1 MIQNVKNMNIID
13 EVLIKKVLDSNS
25 NPSDKDVRAILRKS
39 LELKGLNLDDAAS
52 LLNIEHGNEP
62 LIKELFG
69 TAFKIKNAIYGNRL
83 VLFAPLYV
91 SNYCS
96 NDCLY
101 CGFRKSN
108 KNMKRKKLSDEEVKL
123 EVELLEKQGHKR
135 ILMLMGEDFKRYS
148 FDDFLRALKVAY
160 SARSR
165 RGEIR
170 RINVEIPP
178 LSVEEF
184 KRLKEAKIG
193 TYTMFQETY
202 HRETYEKMHPTGKKS
217 DYYWRLESMDRAQEG
232 GIDDV
237 GIGVLF
243 GLYEHKFEVLALLMH
258 AKHLDEKYGT
268 GPHTISIPRLEPAQN
283 APAANNPP
291 YPVSDD
297 EFKKLAAVIR
307 CAVPYTGMILSTRER
322 AEMRR
327 ELFHLGVTQIS
338 AGSKTNPGG
347 YNEARVNPEDEE
359 QFALSDTRPTPVVI
373 KDTMKEG
380 FIPSFCTACYRSG
393 RTGKDFMDLAK
404 PGLIQNFCQ
413 PNALLTLQ
421 EYLEDY
427 ADKGAKE
434 TGGRLI
440 EREAGKI
447 SNEKI
452 KNEFYKKLGRIKN
465 GERDLYF

>member
-1 MIQNVKNMNIID
+1 MNIID
-13 EVLIKKVLDSNS
+13 EEQINKALEENKDASNEKVRNILKKALQ
-25 NPSDKDVRAILRKS
+25 
-39 LELKGLNLDDAAS
+39 LKGLDVTDAAS
-52 LLNIEHGNEP
+52 LLNMDFRNMALME
-62 LIKELFG
+62 ELFN

-101 CGFRKSN
+101 CGFRRSN
-108 KNMKRKKLSDEEVKL
+108 KNMIRKILTEEEIKQ
-123 EVELLEKQGHKR
+123 EAELLEKQGHKR
-135 ILMLMGEDFKRYS
+135 ILMLMGEDFSKYS
-148 FDDFLRALKVAY
+148 FDDFLKAINVVY
-160 SARSR
+160 SVKTNPG
-165 RGEIR
+165 GEIR

-178 LSVEEF
+178 LSIEDF

-193 TYTMFQETY
+193 TFTMFQETY
-202 HRETYEKMHPTGKKS
+202 HKETYQKMHPSGKKS
-217 DYYWRLESMDRAQEG
+217 DYYWRIEAMDRAQKA

-243 GLYEHKFEVLALLMH
+243 GLYDYRFEVLALLMH
-258 AKHLDEKYGT
+258 AEHLDRTYGT
-268 GPHTISIPRLEPAQN
+268 GPHTISIPRIEPAQN

-297 EFKKLAAVIR
+297 DFKKLVAVIR
-307 CAVPYTGMILSTRER
+307 CSVPYTGMILSTRESP
-322 AEMRR
+322 EMRKQV
-327 ELFHLGVTQIS
+327 FHLGVSQVS

-347 YNEARVNPEDEE
+347 YAEAKINPDNEE
-359 QFALSDTRPTPVVI
+359 QFALSDTRPTPIVI
-373 KDTMKEG
+373 NDMMMQG
-380 FIPSFCTACYRSG
+380 FIPSFCTGCYRIG

-427 ADKGAKE
+427 ADEEAKQ
-434 TGGRLI
+434 TGEKLI
-440 EREAGKI
+440 EREAEKI
-447 SNEKI
+447 RNEKI
-452 KNEFYKKLGRIKN
+452 KENFFNKLERIKN

>member
-1 MIQNVKNMNIID
+1 MNIID
-13 EVLIKKVLDSNS
+13 EVLIKRALDSNS
-25 NPSDKDVRAILRKS
+25 NPSDKNVQAILKKA

-52 LLNIEHGNEP
+52 LLNIEQENEP
-62 LIKELFG
+62 LIRELFDI
-69 TAFKIKNAIYGNRL
+69 AFKIKNAVYGNRL

-101 CGFRKSN
+101 CGFRRSN
-108 KNMKRKKLSDEEVKL
+108 RDMKRRKLSDEEVRL

-148 FDDFLRALKVAY
+148 FNDFLRALKVAY
-160 SARSR
+160 SVRSR

-178 LSVEEF
+178 LSVEDF

-202 HRETYEKMHPTGKKS
+202 HRETYEKVHPTGKKS
-217 DYYWRLESMDRAQEG
+217 DYYWRLKAMDRAQEG
-232 GIDDV
+232 GINDV

-243 GLYEHKFEVLALLMH
+243 GLYDYRFEVLALLMH
-258 AKHLDEKYGT
+258 AQHLDRKFGT
-268 GPHTISIPRLEPAQN
+268 GPHTISIPRIEPAQN
-283 APAANNPP
+283 APMANNPP
-291 YPVSDD
+291 YPVSNFD
-297 EFKKLAAVIR
+297 FKKLVAVIR
-307 CAVPYTGMILSTRER
+307 CAVPYTGMILSTRES

-327 ELFHLGVTQIS
+327 ELFCLGVSQIS

-347 YNEARVNPEDEE
+347 YNEARINPEDEE

-373 KDTMKEG
+373 KDIMKEG
-380 FIPSFCTACYRSG
+380 FIPSFCTGCYRLG

-427 ADKGAKE
+427 ADKEAKE
-434 TGGRLI
+434 IGNRLI

-452 KNEFYKKLGRIKN
+452 KEKFYEKLERIKN